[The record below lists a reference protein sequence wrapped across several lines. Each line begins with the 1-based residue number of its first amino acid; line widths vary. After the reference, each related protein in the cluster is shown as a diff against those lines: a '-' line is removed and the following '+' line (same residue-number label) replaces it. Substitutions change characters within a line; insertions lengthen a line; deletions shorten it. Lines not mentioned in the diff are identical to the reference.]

1 MRTGG
6 IRYKEDDVVDDEK
19 KILMDQVRELTKIV
33 ELKDEEIRKKDTEI
47 REQKYQIQDMNLLI
61 QEVQNR
67 TDELLKE
74 EKFSKKKL
82 KEANELYDVME
93 SFAADSLEREAKIDR
108 KDQELREREEELKQ
122 KEKILNQKDSD
133 MQNLKNTLS
142 DQKRKIYVQ
151 GAILGSLL
159 LGVWLSA
166 GLIGDAKSIVG
177 FVDML
182 LSGSTGIAKGIL
194 IVVVVLVV
202 AGLIRIGCRY
212 VHRYL
217 DVTSVNVS
225 FLGCL
230 AVIIAKEFLGWN
242 SVTIFV
248 VTEVIY
254 VAIRSEV
261 DARNQNSLYYR
272 H

>member
-6 IRYKEDDVVDDEK
+6 IQYKEDDVVDDEK

-47 REQKYQIQDMNLLI
+47 REQKFQIQDMNLLI
-61 QEVQNR
+61 QEVQSR
-67 TDELLKE
+67 TDEILTE
-74 EKFSKKKL
+74 EKSSKKKL

-93 SFAADSLEREAKIDR
+93 SFAADSLEREEKIDR
-108 KDQELREREEELKQ
+108 KDQELREKEAELKQ
-122 KEKILNQKDSD
+122 KKKFLDQKDFEIR
-133 MQNLKNTLS
+133 NLKKTLS
-142 DQKRKIYVQ
+142 EQQRKIYMQ
-151 GAILGSLL
+151 AAILGSLL

-166 GLIGDAKSIVG
+166 GLIGDAKSIVR
-177 FVDML
+177 FADVL
-182 LSGSTGIAKGIL
+182 ISGSTGIAKAIL
-194 IVVVVLVV
+194 IVGVVLVV

-248 VTEVIY
+248 VIEVIY

-261 DARNQNSLYYR
+261 DARNENSLYYR

>member
-1 MRTGG
+1 M
-6 IRYKEDDVVDDEK
+6 DDEK
-19 KILMDQVRELTKIV
+19 KILMNQVSELTKIV
-33 ELKDEEIRKKDTEI
+33 ELKDEEIRQKNMEI
-47 REQKYQIQDMNLLI
+47 REQKFQIQDMNLLT
-61 QEVQNR
+61 QEVQRR
-67 TDELLKE
+67 TEEILTE
-74 EKFSKKKL
+74 EKSSKKKL

-93 SFAADSLEREAKIDR
+93 SFAADSLEREEKIDR

-122 KEKILNQKDSD
+122 KKKILDQKDFEIR
-133 MQNLKNTLS
+133 NLKKTLS
-142 DQKRKIYVQ
+142 DQQRKIYMQ
-151 GAILGSLL
+151 AAILWSLL

-177 FVDML
+177 FADVL
-182 LSGSTGIAKGIL
+182 ISGSTGIAKAIL
-194 IVVVVLVV
+194 IVGVVLVV

-217 DVTSVNVS
+217 DMTSVNVS

-248 VTEVIY
+248 VIEVIY
-254 VAIRSEV
+254 VAIRSELN
-261 DARNQNSLYYR
+261 ARNENSPYYR
-272 H
+272 R